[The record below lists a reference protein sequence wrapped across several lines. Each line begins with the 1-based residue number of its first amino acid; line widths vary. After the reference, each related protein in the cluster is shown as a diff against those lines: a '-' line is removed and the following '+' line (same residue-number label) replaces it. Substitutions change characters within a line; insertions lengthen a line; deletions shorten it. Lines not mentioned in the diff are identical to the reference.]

1 MNYFTPADLKQL
13 DATYNYTA
21 RAGLG
26 FAITPDNEQVFIP
39 ARDVERLTLGV
50 GDTVR
55 VWATDNYASPTTAH
69 YPSRWRAVRV
79 ELTARVGD
87 FVSGMPNA
95 TLVPAA
101 PVSVAPV
108 SVAPP
113 APAKPHITDFVGVM
127 DTLMLE
133 RRPWSVNE
141 LTHAIAKASLPLSG
155 MPDLIQKVA
164 GRLHTQHKNGD
175 VACLRVFARG
185 EQQNASAVYY
195 AEDVDVFYDH
205 LDAPLADE
213 E

>member
-26 FAITPDNEQVFIP
+26 FAITPDQEQVFIP

-79 ELTARVGD
+79 ELTSRVDD
-87 FVSGMPNA
+87 FVRGMPNA
-95 TLVPAA
+95 TAVP
-101 PVSVAPV
+101 V
-108 SVAPP
+108 
-113 APAKPHITDFVGVM
+113 PAKPHVTDFVGVM
-127 DTLMLE
+127 DTLMNE

-164 GRLHTQHKNGD
+164 GRLQTQHKNGD

>member
-79 ELTARVGD
+79 ELTSRVDD
-87 FVSGMPNA
+87 FVRGMPNA
-95 TLVPAA
+95 TAVP
-101 PVSVAPV
+101 V
-108 SVAPP
+108 
-113 APAKPHITDFVGVM
+113 PAKPHVTDFVGVM
-127 DTLMLE
+127 DTLMNE

-164 GRLHTQHKNGD
+164 GRLQTQHKNGD

>member
-1 MNYFTPADLKQL
+1 MNMNYFTPADLKQL

-79 ELTARVGD
+79 ELTSRVDD
-87 FVSGMPNA
+87 FVRGMPNA
-95 TLVPAA
+95 TAVP
-101 PVSVAPV
+101 V
-108 SVAPP
+108 
-113 APAKPHITDFVGVM
+113 PAKPHATDFVGVM
-127 DTLMLE
+127 DILMKE

-141 LTHAIAKASLPLSG
+141 LTHAIAKVSLPLSA
-155 MPDLIQKVA
+155 MPDLIQKVG

>member
-1 MNYFTPADLKQL
+1 MNMNYFTPADLKQL

-79 ELTARVGD
+79 ELTSRVDD
-87 FVSGMPNA
+87 FVRGMPNA
-95 TLVPAA
+95 TAVP
-101 PVSVAPV
+101 V
-108 SVAPP
+108 
-113 APAKPHITDFVGVM
+113 PAKPHVTDFVGVM
-127 DTLMLE
+127 DTLMNE

-164 GRLHTQHKNGD
+164 GRLQTQHKNGD

>member
-13 DATYNYTA
+13 EATYNYTA

-26 FAITPDNEQVFIP
+26 FAITPDNEQVFVP
-39 ARDVERLTLGV
+39 ARDVERLGLGI
-50 GDTVR
+50 GDTIR
-55 VWATDNYASPTTAH
+55 VWATDNYASPHTAQ

-79 ELTARVGD
+79 ELVTRVDD
-87 FVSGMPNA
+87 FVRSMPNA
-95 TLVPAA
+95 APA
-101 PVSVAPV
+101 

-113 APAKPHITDFVGVM
+113 APAKPHVTDFVGVM
-127 DTLMLE
+127 DTLLQE

-155 MPDLIQKVA
+155 MPDLIQKVG
-164 GRLHTQHKNGD
+164 GRLHTLHKNGD
-175 VACLRVFARG
+175 IAALKVYARG
-185 EQQNASAVYY
+185 DQQNASAVYY
-195 AEDVDVFYDH
+195 AKDVDVFYDH

>member
-1 MNYFTPADLKQL
+1 MNMNYFTPADLKQL

-79 ELTARVGD
+79 ELTARVDD
-87 FVSGMPNA
+87 FVRGMPNA
-95 TLVPAA
+95 TAVP
-101 PVSVAPV
+101 V
-108 SVAPP
+108 
-113 APAKPHITDFVGVM
+113 PAKPHVTDFVGVM
-127 DTLMLE
+127 DILMKE

-141 LTHAIAKASLPLSG
+141 LTHAIAKVSLPLSA
-155 MPDLIQKVA
+155 MPDLIQKVG
-164 GRLHTQHKNGD
+164 GRLHTQHKSGD